1 MGRLK
6 NKTIIIDDCFELSTL
21 LDFKNTLGDSNIP
34 ETWYKKKDNHLYSDY
49 CNLLLSQCQDY
60 YDLSDCVGY
69 EFWTQNNT
77 RPSDW
82 HYDKD
87 EDYFNQTG
95 SFKFPICSI
104 VYYLNVNNLVGGL
117 LHLEDCIILPKTNR
131 MVIFPPGTV
140 HYVEEFT
147 GERTSILVNPWD
159 YNLVSE

>member
-1 MGRLK
+1 LGRLK
-6 NKTIIIDDCFELSTL
+6 NKTIIIDNCLESSTV
-21 LDFKNTLGDSNIP
+21 LDFKNNLKQDNIP
-34 ETWYKKKDNHLYSDY
+34 VTWYMKKDNHLYSDY
-49 CNLLLSQCQDY
+49 CNLLLLQCQDY
-60 YDLSDCVGY
+60 YDLSDCIGY

-87 EDYFNQTG
+87 EEYLNNTG

-104 VYYLNVNNLVGGL
+104 VYYLNVDNMTGGL

-131 MVIFPPGTV
+131 MVIFPPGTM

-147 GERTSILVNPWD
+147 GKRTSILVNPWN